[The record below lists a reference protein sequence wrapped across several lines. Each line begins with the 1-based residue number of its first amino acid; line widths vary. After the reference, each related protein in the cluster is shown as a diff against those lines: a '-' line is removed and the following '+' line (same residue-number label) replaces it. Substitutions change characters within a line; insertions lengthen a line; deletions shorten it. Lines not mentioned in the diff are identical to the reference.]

1 MHFSKHGV
9 VRTLGRVHRTL
20 RNKDCLARILLA
32 SILDFGVLPLSLP
45 PGLGVLHSLTRIP
58 DRDGLDLEGNAV
70 APLRQVLQKPE
81 FNLHPVR
88 LGSRLLEVLYRL
100 VVDVP

>member
-1 MHFSKHGV
+1 V
-9 VRTLGRVHRTL
+9 VWTPGRVHRTL
-20 RNKDCLARILLA
+20 RNKYRLAWALPA
-32 SILDFGVLPLSLP
+32 SELDFGVLPLSLP